1 MSDEIDRELA
11 FHLAERAEE
20 LEATGVRPD
29 EAQLDARRRFGSS
42 ALRHHVARR
51 RNEIGVRIAL
61 GAARSRVV
69 RMVLADVGRLV
80 AAGVTLGVLMS
91 LAVTRLVSTFLYGV
105 TPHDPATL
113 AFSALALV
121 GVAILAALLPAR
133 RAARLDPAA
142 ALRED

>member
-29 EAQLDARRRFGSS
+29 EAQLEARRRFGSS

-80 AAGVTLGVLMS
+80 ALGVLMS